1 MPLFVDVK
9 THSTYHLA
17 GEPTFFLGDQRF
29 EAVFL
34 SVKRDWV

>member
-9 THSTYHLA
+9 AHQLNTLA
-17 GEPTFFLGDQRF
+17 GEHTFFLGDQWF

>member
-1 MPLFVDVK
+1 MPLFVDLK
-9 THSTYHLA
+9 AHQLNTLA
-17 GEPTFFLGDQRF
+17 WELNFFLGDQRF